1 MRRGYNRSREFF
13 DSVLDRRIYND
24 AQKFSSKFSDEDID
38 MALRRASQKIGAF
51 KMPEG
56 IDF

>member
-1 MRRGYNRSREFF
+1 MRREYNYSREF
-13 DSVLDRRIYND
+13 SNHVHDRLIYND

-38 MALRRASQKIGAF
+38 MAFRRASQKIGAF

-56 IDF
+56 VGF

>member
-1 MRRGYNRSREFF
+1 MLREYNHSREFLG
-13 DSVLDRRIYND
+13 SAHDRLIYKD

-38 MALRRASQKIGAF
+38 MAFRRASQKIGAF

-56 IDF
+56 VGF